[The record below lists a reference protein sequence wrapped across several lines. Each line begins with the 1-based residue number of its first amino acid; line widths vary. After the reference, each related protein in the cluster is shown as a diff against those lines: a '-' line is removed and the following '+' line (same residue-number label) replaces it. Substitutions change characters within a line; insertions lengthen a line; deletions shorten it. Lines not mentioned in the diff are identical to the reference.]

1 MKRERFKPPEPDDPL
16 CCCGDIDQQREYCC
30 CDCEELD
37 DACERLLRGEPD
49 KPDIFSRFI
58 SRMADRLGLPCCAI
72 GPLRLEI
79 SVLPPMVLIPG
90 LLRVAAINC
99 VLGVVVLTVLPG
111 LVLWYYYVT
120 HRRKRRTLFFLS
132 LALFSLAYMYYLF
145 LTEIVPR
152 GDVSNLQLVTATTG
166 MMLTLIFLV
175 RTKQGPGFVKSQSLA
190 HGVNSISTTNQR
202 TTNITGASA
211 PCNGISQSNGEK
223 EGKKKL
229 CPVCRLVR
237 PPRAGHCR
245 ICGACVLRMDHHCVW
260 INSCVGQANH
270 RQFILTLLLFLLTSF
285 YGISLVLKSICPRQS
300 LFTAI
305 LYCPGVYN
313 QYSTALCFTCVWYSV
328 IITGGLL
335 HLFILQI
342 INVSYNVTEREAQ
355 IALRNKT
362 ARRRFCGLVV
372 ETGVYSRGF
381 LQNWIQFLTMN
392 TDENGSPF
400 TFTDMSHQRCLCGY
414 CLSLLRIVSDGITR
428 PV

>member
-1 MKRERFKPPEPDDPL
+1 MKRERFKPPQPDDPL

-30 CDCEELD
+30 CEELD

-58 SRMADRLGLPCCAI
+58 SRTADRLGLPCSAI
-72 GPLRLEI
+72 GPLRLEL
-79 SVLPPMVLIPG
+79 SVLPPM
-90 LLRVAAINC
+90 
-99 VLGVVVLTVLPG
+99 
-111 LVLWYYYVT
+111 
-120 HRRKRRTLFFLS
+120 
-132 LALFSLAYMYYLF
+132 
-145 LTEIVPR
+145 
-152 GDVSNLQLVTATTG
+152 
-166 MMLTLIFLV
+166 
-175 RTKQGPGFVKSQSLA
+175 GPGVVKSQSLA
-190 HGVNSISTTNQR
+190 LGIHSSSTTNQNTDLPR
-202 TTNITGASA
+202 DSA
-211 PCNGISQSNGEK
+211 PCNGIGQSKGEK
-223 EGKKKL
+223 EGKKTL

-285 YGISLVLKSICPRQS
+285 YGISLVLRSICPRQS
-300 LFTAI
+300 LFTAM

-362 ARRRFCGLVV
+362 GRRRYCGLVV

-392 TDENGSPF
+392 TDENASPF
-400 TFTDMSHQRCLCGY
+400 SFTDMKTNEHQKG
-414 CLSLLRIVSDGITR
+414 SKQH
-428 PV
+428 

>member
-49 KPDIFSRFI
+49 KPDVISRFV
-58 SRMADRLGLPCCAI
+58 SRIADRLGLPCCAI
-72 GPLRLEI
+72 GPIRLEL
-79 SVLPPMVLIPG
+79 SALPPMVFLPG

-99 VLGVVVLTVLPG
+99 LLGVVILTAIPV

-120 HRRKRRTLFFLS
+120 HRRKRRTQFFLS

-145 LTEIVPR
+145 LTEILPR

-166 MMLTLIFLV
+166 MVLTLISLV
-175 RTKQGPGFVKSQSLA
+175 RTKRGPGFVTSQTLA
-190 HGVNSISTTNQR
+190 LGLNGTSTVANLSKYSHQD
-202 TTNITGASA
+202 SA
-211 PCNGISQSNGEK
+211 PCNNLSQSNGQI
-223 EGKKKL
+223 EGKKKW
-229 CPVCRLVR
+229 CPVCRLLR

-270 RQFILTLLLFLLTSF
+270 RQFLLTLLLFLVTSF
-285 YGISLVLKSICPRQS
+285 YGISLVLRSICPRQS
-300 LFTAI
+300 LFTAM

-328 IITGGLL
+328 VITGGLL
-335 HLFILQI
+335 HLFILQV
-342 INVSYNVTEREAQ
+342 INVSYNITEREAQ
-355 IALRNKT
+355 IALHNKT
-362 ARRRFCGLVV
+362 GRRRYCGLVV
-372 ETGVYSRGF
+372 ETGIYTRGF
-381 LQNWIQFLTMN
+381 RQNWIQFLTMN
-392 TDENGSPF
+392 TDENESSLA
-400 TFTDMSHQRCLCGY
+400 FTDM
-414 CLSLLRIVSDGITR
+414 V
-428 PV
+428 

>member
-1 MKRERFKPPEPDDPL
+1 MKRERFKPPHPDDPL

-58 SRMADRLGLPCCAI
+58 SHMADCLGLPCCAI
-72 GPLRLEI
+72 GPLRLEL

-99 VLGVVVLTVLPG
+99 ILGAVVLTALPG

-120 HRRKRRTLFFLS
+120 HKRKRRTLFFLS

-152 GDVSNLQLVTATTG
+152 GD
-166 MMLTLIFLV
+166 
-175 RTKQGPGFVKSQSLA
+175 GPGLVKSQSLVL
-190 HGVNSISTTNQR
+190 GINSSSTTNQSTDLPR
-202 TTNITGASA
+202 HSTTH
-211 PCNGISQSNGEK
+211 NGISQSKGEK

-285 YGISLVLKSICPRQS
+285 YGISLVLRSVCPRQS
-300 LFTAI
+300 LFTAM

-313 QYSTALCFTCVWYSV
+313 QHSTALCFTCVWYSV

-355 IALRNKT
+355 MALRNKT
-362 ARRRFCGLVV
+362 GRRRFCGLVV

-392 TDENGSPF
+392 TDENESPF
-400 TFTDMSHQRCLCGY
+400 IFTDMCRSQ
-414 CLSLLRIVSDGITR
+414 SD
-428 PV
+428 

>member
-16 CCCGDIDQQREYCC
+16 CCCGDIDQQRESLHA
-30 CDCEELD
+30 EEVCHYVCSFNGIPL
-37 DACERLLRGEPD
+37 
-49 KPDIFSRFI
+49 
-58 SRMADRLGLPCCAI
+58 
-72 GPLRLEI
+72 PLRLEI

-190 HGVNSISTTNQR
+190 QGVNSISTTNQR

-400 TFTDMSHQRCLCGY
+400 TFTDM
-414 CLSLLRIVSDGITR
+414 V
-428 PV
+428 